1 MVALIIPVLERLRQE
16 DHEFKAI
23 LLHTKARLQRSGN
36 ASVYLPRMCEALDF
50 ISTTTQKEMPTF
62 SEAFHIVTSST
73 L

>member
-1 MVALIIPVLERLRQE
+1 MVALIIPALERLRQE

-50 ISTTTQKEMPTF
+50 ISTTT
-62 SEAFHIVTSST
+62 
-73 L
+73 